1 MKLRETR
8 LYVAILVLAIAL
20 ASMSGYLVAAAQQRD
35 FRSSEPFVIVGG
47 EGTETGQPKTLMV
60 TGYGWASAAP
70 DVARVSLG
78 VLTQA
83 ATATEAVQQNAEKM
97 SRVIGALKEMGITE
111 DNMKTEH
118 FSVYPVY
125 SRSDLPEVVGYR
137 VSNVIIVDVYDLNM
151 VGRVID
157 KATEAGTNQVQG
169 VTFTLSENK
178 SRAVKLEALQKAA
191 EDANIKAETIAG
203 SLGIEI
209 VGILHVSEN
218 TVWYQ
223 PYRVDAEYL
232 KAPETP
238 IIPGDVQGSATMQ
251 VTYIIQ

>member
-1 MKLRETR
+1 MR
-8 LYVAILVLAIAL
+8 LYVVILVLATAL

-35 FRSSEPFVIVGG
+35 SRSDEPFVVIGG
-47 EGTETGQPKTLMV
+47 GGTDTGQLKTLV
-60 TGYGWASAAP
+60 VIGYGWVSAEP
-70 DVARVSLG
+70 DMAEVSLG

-83 ATATEAVQQNAEKM
+83 ATATEAVQQNAEKV
-97 SRVIGALKEMGITE
+97 SRVIGALKEMGISK

-125 SRSDLPEVVGYR
+125 SRSDPPEVIGYR
-137 VSNVIIVDVYDLNM
+137 VSNVIIVDVHDLNM

-157 KATEAGTNQVQG
+157 EATEAGANQVQG
-169 VTFTLSENK
+169 VAFTLSENK
-178 SRAVKLEALQKAA
+178 SRAMRLEALQKAA
-191 EDANIKAETIAG
+191 EDANIKAETIAS

-209 VGILHVSEN
+209 VGILHVSEG

-223 PYRVDAEYL
+223 PYRVDVEYL

-251 VTYIIQ
+251 VKYVIQ

>member
-8 LYVAILVLAIAL
+8 LYVVILVLAIAL

-35 FRSSEPFVIVGG
+35 SHSNEPFVIIGG
-47 EGTETGQPKTLMV
+47 EGTDQPKTLVV
-60 TGYGWASAAP
+60 TGYGWASAEP
-70 DVARVSLG
+70 DMAKVSLG

-83 ATATEAVQQNAEKM
+83 ATATEAVQQTAEKM

-125 SRSDLPEVVGYR
+125 SRSDLPEVIGYR
-137 VSNVIIVDVYDLNM
+137 FSNVIIVDVHDLNM

-157 KATEAGTNQVQG
+157 EATEAGANQVQG

-178 SRAVKLEALQKAA
+178 SRAMKLEALQKAA
-191 EDANIKAETIAG
+191 EDADLKAETIAS

-209 VGILHVSEN
+209 VGILHVSEGI
-218 TVWYQ
+218 VWYQ
-223 PYRVDAEYL
+223 PYRVDVEYL

-238 IIPGDVQGSATMQ
+238 IIPGDVRGSAMIQ

>member
-1 MKLRETR
+1 MNLRETR
-8 LYVAILVLAIAL
+8 LYVVILVLAIAL
-20 ASMSGYLVAAAQQRD
+20 ASMSGYWVAAAQQPD
-35 FRSSEPFVIVGG
+35 SHSNEPFVIIGG
-47 EGTETGQPKTLMV
+47 EGTETGQPKTLVV
-60 TGYGWASAAP
+60 TGYGRASAEP
-70 DVARVSLG
+70 DMAKVSLG
-78 VLTQA
+78 ILTQA

-97 SRVIGALKEMGITE
+97 SRVIGALKEMGMTE

-125 SRSDLPEVVGYR
+125 SRSDPPEVTGYR
-137 VSNVIIVDVYDLNM
+137 VSNVIIVDVHDLNM

-157 KATEAGTNQVQG
+157 KATEAGANQVQG

-178 SRAVKLEALQKAA
+178 SRAMKLEALQKAA
-191 EDANIKAETIAG
+191 EDANIKAETIAS

-209 VGILHVSEN
+209 VGILHVSEG

-238 IIPGDVQGSATMQ
+238 IIPGDVQGSATIQ

>member
-1 MKLRETR
+1 MNLRETR
-8 LYVAILVLAIAL
+8 LYVVIVVLAIAL
-20 ASMSGYLVAAAQQRD
+20 ASMSGYFVAAAQQSD
-35 FRSSEPFVIVGG
+35 SNSNEPFVVVGG
-47 EGTETGQPKTLMV
+47 EGTDQQKTLVV
-60 TGYGWASAAP
+60 TGYGWASAEP
-70 DVARVSLG
+70 DMAKVSLG

-97 SRVIGALKEMGITE
+97 SRVIDALKEMGITE

-118 FSVYPVY
+118 FSIYPVY
-125 SRSDLPEVVGYR
+125 SQSDPPWVIGYR
-137 VSNVIIVDVYDLNM
+137 VSNVLIVDVHDLNM
-151 VGRVID
+151 VGQVID
-157 KATEAGTNQVQG
+157 KATEAGANQVQG

-178 SRAVKLEALQKAA
+178 SRAMKLEALQKAA
-191 EDANIKAETIAG
+191 EDAKIKAETITG

-209 VGILHVSEN
+209 VGILNVSES

-223 PYRVDAEYL
+223 PYRVDLEYL

-238 IIPGDVQGSATMQ
+238 IVPGDVQESATIQ